1 MTGLSFSFN
10 FEDNTY
16 RYEQETEDPSIS
28 NGSGYQVFIPDTTG
42 RSQEWILDILSPRVS
57 RQSPGRLVGVD
68 SWKMFTFTRS
78 GWSLDDL
85 VFKTPTQGV
94 RDKSVGES
102 TETTSYYR
110 FLVTQGFSLICVMV
124 ILSVVVVL
132 VGSKFRKNLPEPS
145 LLPNQIVTTFHL
157 SPLS

>member
-1 MTGLSFSFN
+1 M
-10 FEDNTY
+10 
-16 RYEQETEDPSIS
+16 
-28 NGSGYQVFIPDTTG
+28 
-42 RSQEWILDILSPRVS
+42 DILSPRVS